1 MTAVSSTSTSASAV
15 GTLYTIGYANRAEQQ
30 RLGQLMQ
37 ARHRLLVDIRLT
49 PFSRAF
55 PDFCR
60 EQLHHRYN
68 VAEQAHLPVGE
79 RVVRYVWYRSLGN
92 RNYRQGGP
100 IQLASPEQGVRHV
113 VAALLAGRD
122 VILLCA
128 CADER
133 HCHRLLVAR
142 LVQDALARHF
152 AHSCCDGSPVAAL
165 PCH

>member
-1 MTAVSSTSTSASAV
+1 V
-15 GTLYTIGYANRAEQQ
+15 
-30 RLGQLMQ
+30 
-37 ARHRLLVDIRLT
+37 
-49 PFSRAF
+49 F
-55 PDFCR
+55 PAFCR

-128 CADER
+128 CADAR
-133 HCHRLLVAR
+133 RCHRLLVAR
-142 LVQDALARHF
+142 LVQDALA
-152 AHSCCDGSPVAAL
+152 AHLAASS
-165 PCH
+165 

>member
-1 MTAVSSTSTSASAV
+1 MTAVSSTSAV
-15 GTLYTIGYANRAEQQ
+15 GTLYTIGYTNQAEQQ

-37 ARHRLLVDIRLT
+37 ARHRLLVDIRFT

-55 PDFCR
+55 PAFCR

-79 RVVRYVWYRSLGN
+79 RVARYVWYRSLGN

-100 IQLASPEQGVRHV
+100 IQLANPEQGVRHV

-133 HCHRLLVAR
+133 HCHRTLVAQ
-142 LVQDALARHF
+142 LVQEALAAHF
-152 AHSCCDGSPVAAL
+152 TASG
-165 PCH
+165 